1 MSILDNIAFTV
12 YENRIPLFVHC
23 YRSNNI
29 IAIAVFKLWVSVLV
43 YSHFAD
49 YIATAT
55 NDG

>member
-49 YIATAT
+49 YIATTT

>member
-12 YENRIPLFVHC
+12 YENRIPLFDC